1 MGRLG
6 IASASAG
13 GDNLSLGRKLLLLN
27 WPLVALLCLLAA
39 IGVGMLYSA
48 GGGSWEPWAMRQV
61 TRFGAAFV
69 LLLVV
74 ALIDIR
80 FWLRYAYAIYFASI
94 GLLIAVE
101 VAGATGMGA
110 QRWIDLGAVRLQP
123 SELMKIALILG
134 LARYFHCIS
143 IEDIGRPSRL
153 LAPVLMTL
161 VPAFLVLRQ
170 PDLGTAVMLVI
181 AGATIFFVVGI
192 RLWKF
197 AAVGIAGLA
206 ALPVIWSF
214 LRPYQRQRILTFFDP
229 ETDPLGAGYHILQAK
244 IALGSGG
251 VFGKG
256 YMQGSQAHLNFLPE
270 RQTDFIFTMLAEE
283 FGLIGGLEVLFLFL
297 LLFAYGIAIALRIR
311 NQFGRIVAFGVTM
324 TVSLY
329 VSINIAMVM
338 GLVPVVGAPL
348 PLISYG
354 GTAMLSVMAGYG
366 LLLSASLGKDTS
378 IRRSAPFDEL

>member
-1 MGRLG
+1 MATVTATGEELT
-6 IASASAG
+6 
-13 GDNLSLGRKLLLLN
+13 LGRKLLLLN
-27 WPLVALLCLLAA
+27 WPLVLLLCLISA

-61 TRFGAAFV
+61 MRLGAALV
-69 LLLVV
+69 LMLVV

-80 FWLRYAYAIYFASI
+80 FWLRYAYAIYFVTAA
-94 GLLIAVE
+94 LLVGVE

-110 QRWIDLGAVRLQP
+110 RRWIDLGVVRLQP

-134 LARYFHCIS
+134 LARYFHGIS
-143 IEDIGRPSRL
+143 IEDVGRPSRL

-161 VPAFLVLRQ
+161 APAFLVLRQ

-181 AGATIFFVVGI
+181 AGATIFFVVGV

-197 AAVGIAGLA
+197 AAVGALGLA
-206 ALPVIWSF
+206 AMPVVWSF

-256 YMQGSQAHLNFLPE
+256 YMQGSQAHLDFLPE

-283 FGLIGGLEVLFLFL
+283 FGLVGGLEVLALFL
-297 LLFAYGIAIALRIR
+297 VLFAYGFAIALRIR
-311 NQFGRIVAFGVTM
+311 NQFGRVVALGVTM
-324 TVSLY
+324 TVSIY
-329 VSINIAMVM
+329 VSLNIAMVM

-354 GTAMLSVMAGYG
+354 GTAILSTLIGYG
-366 LLLSASLGKDTS
+366 LLLSASINRDVPIGKSGSPEDS
-378 IRRSAPFDEL
+378 

>member
-1 MGRLG
+1 MAT
-6 IASASAG
+6 ASATG
-13 GDNLSLGRKLLLLN
+13 EELTLGRKLLLLN
-27 WPLVALLCLLAA
+27 WPLVFLLCLISA
-39 IGVGMLYSA
+39 IGVVMLYSA

-61 TRFGAAFV
+61 MRLGAA
-69 LLLVV
+69 LALMLVV

-80 FWLRYAYAIYFASI
+80 FWLRYAYAIYFATAA
-94 GLLIAVE
+94 LLVGVE

-110 QRWIDLGAVRLQP
+110 QRWIDLGVVRLQP

-143 IEDIGRPSRL
+143 IEDVGRPSRL

-181 AGATIFFVVGI
+181 AGATVFFVVGV

-197 AAVGIAGLA
+197 AAVGVLGLA
-206 ALPVIWSF
+206 AMPVVWSF

-251 VFGKG
+251 LFGKG
-256 YMQGSQAHLNFLPE
+256 YMQGSQAHLDFLPE

-283 FGLIGGLEVLFLFL
+283 FGLMGGLEVLALFL
-297 LLFAYGIAIALRIR
+297 MLFAYGIAIALRIR
-311 NQFGRIVAFGVTM
+311 NQFGRVVALGVTM

-329 VSINIAMVM
+329 VSLNIAMVM

-354 GTAMLSVMAGYG
+354 GTALLSVMAGYG
-366 LLLSASLGKDTS
+366 LLLSASLGKDTAIGNS
-378 IRRSAPFDEL
+378 PPFDEP

>member
-1 MGRLG
+1 M
-6 IASASAG
+6 ATEPAG
-13 GDNLSLGRKLLLLN
+13 GEDLTRGRKLLILN
-27 WPLVALLCLLAA
+27 WPLVALLCFLAA
-39 IGVGMLYSA
+39 IGIGMLYSA

-61 TRFGAAFV
+61 VRFGAA
-69 LLLVV
+69 LALMLAV
-74 ALIDIR
+74 ALVDFR
-80 FWLRYAYAIYFASI
+80 FWLRHAYLIYFATI
-94 GLLIAVE
+94 ALLIGVE

-110 QRWIDLGAVRLQP
+110 QRWIDLDVVRLQP

-134 LARYFHCIS
+134 LARYFHGIS
-143 IEDIGRPSRL
+143 VEDVGRPSRL
-153 LAPVLMTL
+153 LAPMLMTL

-170 PDLGTAVMLVI
+170 PDLGTAVMLVMG
-181 AGATIFFVVGI
+181 GALIFFVVGV

-197 AAVGIAGLA
+197 AALGIVSLG
-206 ALPVIWSF
+206 ALPVVWSF

-251 VFGKG
+251 IFGKG

-283 FGLIGGLEVLFLFL
+283 FGLVGGLEVLVLFL
-297 LLFAYGIAIALRIR
+297 VLFGYGIAIALRIR

-354 GTAMLSVMAGYG
+354 GTAMLSVMIGYG
-366 LLLSASLGKDTS
+366 LLLSASLGKDIVIGKS
-378 IRRSAPFDEL
+378 SPFDDF

>member
-1 MGRLG
+1 M
-6 IASASAG
+6 ATVSATG
-13 GDNLSLGRKLLLLN
+13 EELTLGRKLVLLN
-27 WPLVALLCLLAA
+27 WPLVLLLCLISA
-39 IGVGMLYSA
+39 IGVVMLYSA

-61 TRFGAAFV
+61 MRLGAALV
-69 LLLVV
+69 LMLVV

-80 FWLRYAYAIYFASI
+80 FWLRYAYAIYFATA
-94 GLLIAVE
+94 GLLVGVE
-101 VAGATGMGA
+101 LAGATGMGA
-110 QRWIDLGAVRLQP
+110 QRWIDLGVVRLQP

-134 LARYFHCIS
+134 LARYFHGIS
-143 IEDIGRPSRL
+143 IEDVGRPSRL

-181 AGATIFFVVGI
+181 AGATVFFVVGV

-197 AAVGIAGLA
+197 AAVGVLGLA
-206 ALPVIWSF
+206 AMPVVWSF

-256 YMQGSQAHLNFLPE
+256 YMQGSQAHLDFLPE

-283 FGLIGGLEVLFLFL
+283 FGLMGGLEVLALFL

-311 NQFGRIVAFGVTM
+311 NQFGRVVALGVTM

-329 VSINIAMVM
+329 VSLNIAMVM

-354 GTAMLSVMAGYG
+354 GTALLSVMVGYG
-366 LLLSASLGKDTS
+366 LLLSASLGKDTAIGKS
-378 IRRSAPFDEL
+378 PPFDDF